1 MITFFC
7 MNIGKLI
14 KDNLDKKNMSQ
25 ADLAHK
31 ISVTPA
37 QISRI
42 ISGERGASIET
53 LVLIADVLGISRDT
67 MLKIASGMSPSKE
80 SLSDEWVE
88 EMSHKISLLP
98 PSSRGVV
105 SKLLDALLEESQP
118 QTKTIK
124 SKA

>member
-1 MITFFC
+1 

-98 PSSRGVV
+98 PSSRGVI